1 MIRVSSTVFLGLVIL
16 LAGRMTPAQGTD
28 DLHPLLTKDVIVDVG
43 MFFPDR
49 DVDISLDGTITGA
62 NESIDFGSA
71 VNLGNSDEIFAMEI
85 AWRFSQR
92 WSLLVQYF
100 DSKDSGGAVL
110 AQDIEWGDFVF
121 GAGTGITAGF
131 DVELLR
137 LFVGRKFDFAN
148 RHDFGFGGG
157 IHSMNIGAFIE
168 GTIIVNGMQAS
179 ARRELDEWAP
189 LPNIGAWYRYSL
201 SPRWAFRSRL
211 DLLSASVGDY
221 SGLLFNGLVGFDYT
235 VFEWGGIGISYSYF
249 LLDVEVE
256 RPNWRGDFES
266 EFDGLYIYLSAY
278 F

>member
-1 MIRVSSTVFLGLVIL
+1 MIRVSTIFLVGLVVPLASPKIL
-16 LAGRMTPAQGTD
+16 AQGND
-28 DLHPLLTKDVIVDVG
+28 DLHPLLTKDVVIDVG
-43 MFFPDR
+43 AFFPDR
-49 DVDISLDGTITGA
+49 DVDIGLDGTITGP
-62 NESIDFGSA
+62 NDSIDFDRA
-71 VNLGNSDEIFAMEI
+71 VNLGNSDDIFAMEI

-110 AQDIEWGDFVF
+110 DQDIEWGDFVF
-121 GAGTGITAGF
+121 GAGSGITAGF

-137 LFVGRKFDFAN
+137 LFVGRKFDLAN

-189 LPNIGAWYRYSL
+189 LPNIGAWYRYSI
-201 SPRWAFRSRL
+201 SPKWAFRSRL

-221 SGLLFNGLVGFDYT
+221 SGLLFNGLVGFDYE
-235 VFEWGGIGISYSYF
+235 VFEWGGVGISYSYF
-249 LLDVEVE
+249 LLDVDVT